1 MPQFEKHFTVNEAR
15 SLLPDLRRRFQE
27 LHDLR
32 DAIKVGASRHD
43 QARQKSEDNGGG
55 GDQAVSYLEAN
66 VRFQEI
72 LREIAELGIQVK
84 DVHSGLV
91 DFPHMMDG
99 NEVFLCWQL
108 GEDTLSYW
116 HEIEAGFA
124 GRKLLS
130 S

>member
-1 MPQFEKHFTVNEAR
+1 MSQFEKHFTVGEAR
-15 SLLPDLRRRFQE
+15 SLLPDLKRKFQE

-32 DAIKVGASRHD
+32 DAIKVGAPRHEE
-43 QARQKSEDNGGG
+43 ARKNSEGNGGG

-72 LREIAELGIQVK
+72 LREIAELGIEVK
-84 DVHSGLV
+84 DVGRGLV
-91 DFPHMMDG
+91 DFPHMMAG
-99 NEVFLCWQL
+99 KEVFLCWQL
-108 GEDTLSYW
+108 GEDTLSFW
-116 HEIEAGFA
+116 HELEAGFA